1 MLPYW
6 PQLLLFMGAMMLIA
20 LYGLTVSG
28 HFPAEFRDET
38 LKGGSGAIALW
49 ISIAVAVSAAGLT
62 LLRGWE
68 TLPWYAVVIGAGAML
83 LFAPFC
89 CVLCRTAS
97 STAGAGW
104 WYSAAAL
111 PFLRSC
117 CGGHSSDAPIKSA
130 LTEVMPASSHT
141 GERSR
146 SRVPRRPTSRWTRPT
161 ENYSRPASR

>member
-6 PQLLLFMGAMMLIA
+6 PQLPLFMGAMMLIA

-28 HFPAEFRDET
+28 HFPAEFRGET

-83 LFAPFC
+83 LFAPLLLRPLPDSFVNGRGGLVVFSVGAA
-89 CVLCRTAS
+89 VLA
-97 STAGAGW
+97 
-104 WYSAAAL
+104 
-111 PFLRSC
+111 FL
-117 CGGHSSDAPIKSA
+117 
-130 LTEVMPASSHT
+130 LW
-141 GERSR
+141 
-146 SRVPRRPTSRWTRPT
+146 RPLV
-161 ENYSRPASR
+161 